1 MMRAAIL
8 TGNGQLEVVRVTTP
22 VPGPGQV
29 RVKLEGTG
37 VCASNL
43 PVWEGRPWFHYPLEA
58 GAPGHEGW
66 GIVDDVG
73 EGVSPGL
80 LGLRV
85 AMMSSRAYA
94 EWDVTNVA
102 SVVPI
107 PKNLHGEPV
116 PGEPLACAVN
126 VMRRAAVQPTETVVV
141 IGIGFL
147 GALLVRLASHAGA
160 HVIAVSRRPF
170 ALEIARELGANDT
183 LPFCDRESIINAV
196 SERTGGEMADCV
208 IEAIGSQ
215 PALDLATDLTRVR
228 GRIVIAG
235 YHQDGPRQVNMQV
248 WNWRGF
254 DIINAHERDQDVYVR
269 GLTEAV
275 ILLKCGVI
283 NLEPLLTHCVTL
295 DDMDRAFH
303 LMQDRPDGFLKSYVQ
318 LEGVS

>member
-8 TGNGQLEVVRVTTP
+8 TGNGQLEVIRCTTP
-22 VPGPGQV
+22 APGPGHV
-29 RVKLEGTG
+29 RVQLEGTG

-43 PVWEGRPWFHYPLEA
+43 PVWEGRPWFQYPLDP

-66 GIVDDVG
+66 GIVDAVG
-73 EGVSPGL
+73 DGVSVGL

-94 EWDVTNVA
+94 EWDVTHVNN
-102 SVVPI
+102 VVPI
-107 PKNLHGEPV
+107 PKILEDAPV

-126 VMRRAAVQPTETVVV
+126 VMRRALVQPTETVVV

-160 HVIAVSRRPF
+160 HVIAVSRRTF
-170 ALEIARELGANDT
+170 ALDIAKQLGANDT
-183 LPFCDRESIINAV
+183 LPFCDRDPIKALV
-196 SERTGGEMADCV
+196 AERTSGEMADCV
-208 IEAIGSQ
+208 IEAVGTQ

-254 DIINAHERDQDVYVR
+254 DIINAHERDEEIYVR

-283 NLEPLLTHCVTL
+283 DLDPLLTHRVSL
-295 DDMDRAFH
+295 EEIDQAFR
-303 LMQDRPDGFLKSYVQ
+303 LMQERPEGFLKAYVEF
-318 LEGVS
+318 EGVS

>member
-107 PKNLHGEPV
+107 PKHLHGQPV

-170 ALEIARELGANDT
+170 ALDIARELGANDT
-183 LPFCDRESIINAV
+183 LPFCDREPIINAV
-196 SERTGGEMADCV
+196 ADRTGGEMADCV

-215 PALDLATDLTRVR
+215 HALDLATDLTRIR
-228 GRIVIAG
+228 GRIVVAG

-254 DIINAHERDQDVYVR
+254 DIINAHERDEEVYVR

-303 LMQDRPDGFLKSYVQ
+303 LMQERPDGFLKSYVQ
-318 LEGVS
+318 LEGVP